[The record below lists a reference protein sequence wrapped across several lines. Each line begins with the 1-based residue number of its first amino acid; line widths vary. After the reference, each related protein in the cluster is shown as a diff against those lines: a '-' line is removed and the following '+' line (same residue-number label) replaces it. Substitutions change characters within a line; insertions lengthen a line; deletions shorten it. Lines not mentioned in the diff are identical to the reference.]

1 MKKSIIIIAIIIIIL
16 MNGFLKVVLPIISDK
31 PESVDEPIEV
41 SEIIKEPV
49 KKNIIPANSLF
60 VEDFDAIGDGIVD
73 DTDAIQEAI
82 DEAINLGRPLVFEQ
96 DKIYKISGTLLI
108 KSNLHIS
115 GYGSILYMPSQRW
128 LVNMMITEEEE
139 IVENV
144 TIEGLSF
151 MSKNDRKGTEYAEGS
166 LTSNVTA
173 LHFIGINN
181 LKIKDVY
188 IYEMNVGIKFG
199 ESSNNQI
206 NENIAIDNTHIYRSL
221 TPLLM
226 NTTKDFTMTKGT
238 LDASAGSSR
247 FLHSVYID
255 MNTSNI
261 TFDQVLFENS
271 PGAGVHIYNGY
282 KGTSPATNI
291 NIIDSRIQD
300 SRVGIII
307 FSGANNIS
315 VSNVEITRVDLA
327 FSVDHAEN
335 VNINN
340 VTITEPTALTD
351 VPKGAFRIK
360 NMYQSSIKNVT
371 IDGYGMEGVLISIHE
386 NLVDLLISD
395 MTVKNINDLHLFQAD
410 DSSNVE
416 NLVVENSMFEFS
428 KVSTERMRFRGAGS
442 TALFYNNTFINTNGV
457 YSSLINN
464 DINTS
469 ISLIKNK
476 YSGFTNL
483 VSTTDASIL
492 KENTNLNK
500 E

>member
-1 MKKSIIIIAIIIIIL
+1 MKKSIIIIGIIIIALI
-16 MNGFLKVVLPIISDK
+16 NGPLKVVAPIVS
-31 PESVDEPIEV
+31 DEPEVFDEVIEV
-41 SEIIKEPV
+41 IGTTQEPV
-49 KKNIIPANSLF
+49 KENIIPANSLF
-60 VEDFDAIGDGIVD
+60 VEDFGAIGDGRVD
-73 DTDAIQEAI
+73 DTDAIQKAI
-82 DEAINLGRPLVFEQ
+82 DEAITLDRPLVFEQ
-96 DKIYKISGTLLI
+96 DKIYKITGTLLI

-128 LVNMMITEEEE
+128 LVNMMITEEKE

-144 TIEGLSF
+144 TVEGLSF
-151 MSKNDRKGTEYAEGS
+151 VSQNDRKGTEYAAGS

-181 LKIKDVY
+181 LKIIDVIMY
-188 IYEMNVGIKFG
+188 DMNVGIKFG
-199 ESSNNQI
+199 QSSNNQM
-206 NENIAIDNTHIYRSL
+206 NENITIDNTHIYRSL

-226 NTTKDFTMTKGT
+226 NTTKDFTMTKST

-247 FLHSVYID
+247 FLHSAYID

-291 NIIDSRIQD
+291 NIIDCRVQD

-307 FSGANNIS
+307 FSGANNIT

-327 FSVDHAEN
+327 FSVDHAVN
-335 VNINN
+335 VDINN
-340 VTITEPTALTD
+340 VKIMEPTALTD
-351 VPKGAFRIK
+351 VPKGAFRMK
-360 NMYQSSIKNVT
+360 NIYQSSIKNVT
-371 IDGYGMEGVLISIHE
+371 IDGSGMEGVLISIHE

-395 MTVKNINDLHLFQAD
+395 MTAKNINDLNLFQAD
-410 DSSNVE
+410 NSSNVE
-416 NLVVENSMFEFS
+416 NLVVENSTFEFS

-442 TALFYNNTFINTNGV
+442 TALFYNNTFINTSDV

-469 ISLIKNK
+469 ISLVKNK
-476 YSGFTNL
+476 YSGFTSL

-492 KENTNLNK
+492 EDNTNLN
-500 E
+500 